1 MTLLTEQTSSARWGS
16 LPNGFDLA
24 QVREDFP
31 VLKQRPHGH
40 RLVFLD
46 SAASAQKPDPV
57 IDAVRK
63 CYQEEYANVHRGVY
77 WLSARATEAFDHA
90 RETTRHFINAAKASE
105 IVFVRGATEAIN
117 LVAAS
122 YGGSFLG
129 SGDEIVISHME
140 HHSNIVPW
148 QFLRDQRGISLKVAP
163 IDDDG
168 ELILEQFEAMLGPRT
183 KLLAITH
190 VSNVL
195 GTVLPVKEIC
205 GMAKSRGIRVLID
218 GCQAVP
224 HTSVDVQDLDC
235 DFYVFS
241 GHKLYGPSGI
251 GVLYAR
257 EELLEAMPPYQ
268 GGGEMISSVTFAK
281 TEYAAP
287 PYKFE
292 AGTPNIAGAIGLGAA
307 IDYVTLV
314 GLDQILSHESAV
326 LRYGMEQLAKIDGL
340 RLIGSAQ
347 EKASVISFV
356 LGDVHAH
363 DVGTILDQEGVAVRT
378 GHHCAQPVMERFGI
392 PSTVRASLGMYNGN
406 DDIDLLVHSLSKVQ
420 EIFG

>member
-1 MTLLTEQTSSARWGS
+1 MNPAYANSS
-16 LPNGFDLA
+16 FDVERL
-24 QVREDFP
+24 RRDFP
-31 VLKQRPHGH
+31 CLQQEVRGKPLVYLDNAATTQIPRSVISAISAFHIHDRANIHRGVHTLSQR
-40 RLVFLD
+40 
-46 SAASAQKPDPV
+46 ATKAY
-57 IDAVRK
+57 DAVRDTV
-63 CYQEEYANVHRGVY
+63 AAFVH
-77 WLSARATEAFDHA
+77 AAEA
-90 RETTRHFINAAKASE
+90 REVVFTKGTTE
-105 IVFVRGATEAIN
+105 GLN
-117 LVAAS
+117 LLAHT
-122 YGGSFLG
+122 LG
-129 SGDEIVISHME
+129 RSRLGPGDEVLVTGME

-148 QFLRDQRGISLKVAP
+148 QLLCQQTGARLRVAP
-163 IDDDG
+163 IDDRG
-168 ELILEQFEAMLGPRT
+168 TLELEEFRKLLTPRT
-183 KLLAITH
+183 KLAAISH
-190 VSNVL
+190 VSNAL
-195 GTVLPVKEIC
+195 GTVNPVAEMVRLARAA
-205 GMAKSRGIRVLID
+205 GVPVLID
-218 GCQAVP
+218 GAQAVP
-224 HTSVDVQDLDC
+224 HQAVNVQELDC
-235 DFYVFS
+235 DFYAFS
-241 GHKLYGPSGI
+241 SHKLFGPSGV
-251 GVLYAR
+251 GVLWGR
-257 EELLEAMPPYQ
+257 SEHLEAMPPYQ

-314 GLDQILSHESAV
+314 GLDQISSHESAV
-326 LRYGMEQLAKIDGL
+326 LRYGMEQLAQIDGL

-378 GHHCAQPVMERFGI
+378 GHHCARPVMERFGI